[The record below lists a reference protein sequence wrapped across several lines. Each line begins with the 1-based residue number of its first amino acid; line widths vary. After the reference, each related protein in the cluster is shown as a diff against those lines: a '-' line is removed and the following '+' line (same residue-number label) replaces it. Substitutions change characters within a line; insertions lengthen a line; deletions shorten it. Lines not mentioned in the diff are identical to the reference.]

1 MDYDRLDALTCEGLR
16 LLREE
21 EATRQVVDSGAFV
34 PGRFP
39 KRSLAFDG
47 R

>member
-1 MDYDRLDALTCEGLR
+1 VSDYGELDAVTCEGLR

-21 EATRQVVDSGAFV
+21 EAKGQAVDSGAFV

-39 KRSLAFDG
+39 KKHLI
-47 R
+47 